1 RRELTKVRASIIE
14 ATEERHFGSS
24 QPCTIQEIL
33 SQRLQHIYRLE
44 QWKRNLPSASAL
56 ATYAEMVTWS
66 PPSYSNNRFRTLLT
80 IHYHVTILLIN
91 RPVLDSITEH
101 ELGQDAFHPCT
112 GEISIAVENDFAA
125 AKELDNIVSCIA
137 KTCPEYL
144 DNNTVW
150 WTCNYYV
157 FTAALHLFAILL
169 ASYQHNSTVPNR
181 LPDLLDIRK
190 AVASSLQTLE
200 SIDRGSLMSRKG
212 RKCLERFL
220 HVLETVA
227 PHAASVPNDMSFN
240 DTTLTGAFDD
250 MLAQFV
256 AEPACDFVL
265 QSSQL
270 GFLDSDM
277 GFPDSGFDGQQPF

>member
-1 RRELTKVRASIIE
+1 MRASIIE

-125 AKELDNIVSCIA
+125 AKEFDNIVSCIA

-144 DNNTVW
+144 DNNAVW
-150 WTCNYYV
+150 WTCNYYGE
-157 FTAALHLFAILL
+157 FFPLRYRLRNTRLTSDSLHGRFAFVRNT
-169 ASYQHNSTVPNR
+169 SCE
-181 LPDLLDIRK
+181 LPR
-190 AVASSLQTLE
+190 Q
-200 SIDRGSLMSRKG
+200 
-212 RKCLERFL
+212 L
-220 HVLETVA
+220 HRA
-227 PHAASVPNDMSFN
+227 KQIA
-240 DTTLTGAFDD
+240 
-250 MLAQFV
+250 
-256 AEPACDFVL
+256 
-265 QSSQL
+265 
-270 GFLDSDM
+270 
-277 GFPDSGFDGQQPF
+277 